1 MSEKNTGMMGNRS
14 DLIIFLNLI
23 VITYYRP
30 QAGSTLLCLD
40 GNYTAGLYED
50 ATGIILKHEV

>member
-1 MSEKNTGMMGNRS
+1 MMGNRS